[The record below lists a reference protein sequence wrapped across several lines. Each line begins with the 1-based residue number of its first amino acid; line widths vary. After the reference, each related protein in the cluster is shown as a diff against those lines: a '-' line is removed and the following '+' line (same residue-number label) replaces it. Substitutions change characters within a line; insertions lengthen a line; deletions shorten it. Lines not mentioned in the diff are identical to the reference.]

1 MIQYKN
7 GDWKSFTI
15 KQLWKG
21 KLLMQK
27 FGTEKFHGVN
37 FAVFPHKGVLGSGE
51 ARKSMEEMA
60 HKTEHTTVTRRAAFL
75 RSRHVSTV
83 NCDNGVWR
91 ARISF
96 FDHDVPCEPKW
107 GNWFESHIAFQKH
120 YAQIAQRTGCELFLT
135 GCEMTMT
142 EHRETDW
149 RKLIAEVRT
158 VYDGP
163 VGYNCD
169 KYGEDHITWWDAVDV
184 IASSGYYPID
194 DWENQLDRIEE
205 VVKKYQKPFIFS
217 EAGCMNIHGSAL
229 VPNNWELQGKE
240 DDAEQADW
248 YLAMFSACE
257 KRDWVKG
264 FGIWDWPGSMERKSP
279 YAVCDRP
286 AEAVIAEEYSRCAK
300 NR

>member
-37 FAVFPHKGVLGSGE
+37 FAVFPHKGLLGSGE

-60 HKTEHTTVTRRAAFL
+60 HKTNANWVILTPSGIQETPYSEEIRFDGEKSCTDEELCDMIRFAQSLGLKVAL
-75 RSRHVSTV
+75 KPTV

-120 YAQIAQRTGCELFLT
+120 YAQIAQRTGCKLFLT

-142 EHRETDW
+142 EHRVTEW

-184 IASSGYYPID
+184 IA
-194 DWENQLDRIEE
+194 
-205 VVKKYQKPFIFS
+205 
-217 EAGCMNIHGSAL
+217 
-229 VPNNWELQGKE
+229 
-240 DDAEQADW
+240 
-248 YLAMFSACE
+248 
-257 KRDWVKG
+257 
-264 FGIWDWPGSMERKSP
+264 
-279 YAVCDRP
+279 
-286 AEAVIAEEYSRCAK
+286 EEYRYGGSRL
-300 NR
+300 